1 MAKGILGTKLGMTQ
15 VFNDAGKLVPVTV
28 VQCDPNVVLQKK
40 TVETDGYDAV
50 KVGFKDKRE
59 ALVSKPLKGQFAKAN
74 ATPKRY
80 IKEIAGK
87 ELSNFEVGQE
97 IKVNIFNEGEAVD
110 VTGTSKGKGFQGVIK
125 RHNQSRGPMSHGSHY
140 HRLPGSMGSI
150 DPNHVRPG
158 KNLPG
163 HMGFETVTIQNLEIV
178 KVDVQGNLLLVKGN
192 VPGPRKGLVVIKNAI
207 KHDKEL
213 EPLNPDD
220 YVVVEEAPV
229 EETPEV
235 EAAPEVEAPV
245 EEAPVEETPEVE
257 APVEEAPVEETPEV
271 EAAPEV
277 EAPVEVA
284 PAEAAPAEAAPAE
297 EAPVEEPSVE
307 VAPAEEVP
315 VEEVPAEEEPSS
327 ESEAQEAPEESDE
340 EKK

>member
-229 EETPEV
+229 EEAPEV
-235 EAAPEVEAPV
+235 EAAPA
-245 EEAPVEETPEVE
+245 
-257 APVEEAPVEETPEV
+257 EEAPVEETPEV
-271 EAAPEV
+271 EAAP
-277 EAPVEVA
+277 
-284 PAEAAPAEAAPAE
+284 AEEAPAE
-297 EAPVEEPSVE
+297 EAPVEETPEVEAAPAEEASVEEPSVE
-307 VAPAEEVP
+307 EAPTEEVP

>member
-178 KVDVQGNLLLVKGN
+178 KVDVHGNLLLVKGN

-220 YVVVEEAPV
+220 YVVVEAAPAEEAPAEEAPVAEAPV
-229 EETPEV
+229 EAAPAEEAPVEAAPVAEAPEV
-235 EAAPEVEAPV
+235 EAAPA
-245 EEAPVEETPEVE
+245 EEAPVEA
-257 APVEEAPVEETPEV
+257 APV
-271 EAAPEV
+271 EAAPAE
-277 EAPVEVA
+277 ETPV
-284 PAEAAPAEAAPAE
+284 EAAPAE
-297 EAPVEEPSVE
+297 EAPVEE
-307 VAPAEEVP
+307 
-315 VEEVPAEEEPSS
+315 VPAEEASSS